1 MAYTTINKHTDY
13 FNTLLYT
20 GNGASPRSLT
30 GVGFQPDLLWI
41 KNRSGATAY
50 EHRIMDA
57 VRGSNKVIHS
67 STAGAQ
73 TSEEYYTVS
82 SFDSDGW
89 TGRNGTGSNQAI
101 TGGNDNTYTFA
112 AWNWKANGAGSSN
125 SDGSITS
132 TVSASTAS
140 GFSIVKWTGS
150 GSNATIGH
158 GLGAV
163 PKLII
168 VKNLSTSD
176 SWNVYHASRGNGKRL
191 FLDTNGA
198 ENTSSDV
205 WNDTSPTSSVFSVG
219 TNTGT
224 NNSGSDLIA
233 YCFAEIDGHSKIGQY
248 TGNGDANGAF
258 VYCGFRPS
266 FILTKT
272 TGTDNWR
279 ILDDKRL
286 GYNPNNSLLQPS
298 VNQNDS
304 AQTWHDILSNGFK
317 LRTTDTGDNGS
328 GTNYIFYAVGQSL
341 VGTNNIP
348 VNAR

>member
-1 MAYTTINKHTDY
+1 MAYTAINKSTDY
-13 FNTLLYT
+13 FNTKLWT
-20 GNGASPRSLT
+20 GNSTNSTAIT
-30 GVGFQPDLLWI
+30 GVGFQPDLAWI
-41 KNRSGATAY
+41 KNRSTTDNHALFDAIRGATY
-50 EHRIMDA
+50 RIA
-57 VRGSNKVIHS
+57 SNAA
-67 STAGAQ
+67 TANTQA
-73 TSEEYYTVS
+73 TNSLA
-82 SFDSDGW
+82 SFDSDGF
-89 TGRNGTGSNQAI
+89 TLNDGGDANGNGENI
-101 TGGNDNTYTFA
+101 VG
-112 AWNWKANGAGSSN
+112 WNWKANGAGSSN

-132 TVSASTAS
+132 TVSVSTAS

-158 GLGAV
+158 GLGKV

-168 VKNLSTSD
+168 VKNLATTD
-176 SWNVYHASRGNGKRL
+176 SWNVYHASLGNGKRL

-198 ENTSSDV
+198 ESSTSDA
-205 WNDTSPTSSVFSVG
+205 WNSTSPTSSVFSIG

-248 TGNGDANGAF
+248 TGNGNADGAF

-286 GYNPNNSLLQPS
+286 GYNPNNSLSQPS
-298 VNQNDS
+298 LTQADS

-348 VNAR
+348 VVAR